1 MVAVAVGGVVA
12 VAVGVAVAVAVA
24 VADVVAVAVA
34 VGVAVVVVVGVAV
47 AVVVVVKNMPLPVDQ
62 LVADFGLS
70 GLKMLNAIM
79 GEGYN
84 PLEEPKDL
92 ITLQLLG
99 LGIGKAL
106 AGGNTDQMFKNL
118 RAVVDALDVT
128 PIEELM
134 DRL

>member
-1 MVAVAVGGVVA
+1 VVGVAVV
-12 VAVGVAVAVAVA
+12 VAVAVAVA
-24 VADVVAVAVA
+24 VAVVVAVAVA
-34 VGVAVVVVVGVAV
+34 VA
-47 AVVVVVKNMPLPVDQ
+47 VKNMPLPVDQ

-128 PIEELM
+128 PIEELI